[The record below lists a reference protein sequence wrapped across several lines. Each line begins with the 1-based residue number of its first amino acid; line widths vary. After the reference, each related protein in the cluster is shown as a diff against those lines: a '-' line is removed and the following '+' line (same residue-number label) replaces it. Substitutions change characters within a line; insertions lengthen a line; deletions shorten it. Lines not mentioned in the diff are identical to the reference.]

1 MLTTVICIVLMLVS
15 FVSGIWFTYTRML
28 KETIKSRETYEKFH
42 SMYQMLERL
51 IYCKQAGYSIGRYLL
66 QSGIAKIA
74 IYGCGDVGRILYN
87 ELLDEDI
94 EVKYGI
100 DKNTKI
106 DFPIEIR
113 SLSESLDE
121 VDAVIVTSIAYFSD
135 IEEELS
141 KVLNC
146 RILAL
151 DDVIYEISY

>member
-1 MLTTVICIVLMLVS
+1 MLTVIICIVLILAS
-15 FVSGIWFTYTRML
+15 FAGGIWLTYTRML
-28 KETIKSRETYEKFH
+28 KETIKSRESYEKFH

-51 IYCKQAGYSIGRYLL
+51 IYCKQAGYSIGGYLQ
-66 QSGIAKIA
+66 QSGITKIA
-74 IYGCGDVGRILYN
+74 IYGCGDIGRILYN

-135 IEEELS
+135 IEEELR
-141 KVLNC
+141 KLMKC

-151 DDVIYEISY
+151 DDVIYEIAY

>member
-51 IYCKQAGYSIGRYLL
+51 IYCKQAGYSIGRYLQ

-151 DDVIYEISY
+151 DDVIYEIAY

>member
-1 MLTTVICIVLMLVS
+1 MLTAVICIVLMLVS
-15 FVSGIWFTYTRML
+15 FASGIWFTYTRML
-28 KETIKSRETYEKFH
+28 KETIKSREAYEKFH

-51 IYCKQAGYSIGRYLL
+51 IYCKQAGYSIGCYLR

-74 IYGCGDVGRILYN
+74 IYGCGDIGRILYN

-121 VDAVIVTSIAYFSD
+121 VDAVIVTSIAYFSE
-135 IEEELS
+135 IEDELS
-141 KVLNC
+141 KLLNC

-151 DDVIYEISY
+151 DDVIYEIAY